1 MTAADDDVT
10 PDVTADVTND
20 GRDVEDTVVRASA
33 QQPARP
39 AVTDVEDTVI
49 RLVEPGVRDTTTA
62 PIAVTVHD
70 VLAAL
75 PYAARRIDA
84 PPTPASTPEAP
95 APVRRT
101 AWSVRVVGTET
112 VVPLDRPAIFGRR
125 PGATRVPEIPEPRRV
140 VLPAELRQISARHVR
155 VEQLGDSLVVTD
167 LESTNGVRVH
177 WATGPVRRLRPG
189 ESCVVLP
196 DAVVELGDGVELV
209 FAADPPEAGDGDPPG
224 ADHRPAGE

>member
-1 MTAADDDVT
+1 MTNAGDDEVT
-10 PDVTADVTND
+10 DHGQN
-20 GRDVEDTVVRASA
+20 VEDTVIRASGSER
-33 QQPARP
+33 ARP
-39 AVTDVEDTVI
+39 VAPDVEDTVI

-95 APVRRT
+95 PAPRRV
-101 AWSVRVVGTET
+101 AWSLRVVGTET
-112 VVPLDRPAIFGRR
+112 LVPLDRPAIVGRR
-125 PGATRVPEIPEPRRV
+125 PGATRVPENPEPRRV
-140 VLPAELRQISARHVR
+140 VLPAELRQVSARHVR
-155 VEQLGDSLVVTD
+155 VEQLGDSLVLTD
-167 LESTNGVRVH
+167 LGSTNGVRVH
-177 WATGPVRRLRPG
+177 WATGPARRLRPG

-209 FAADPPEAGDGDPPG
+209 FVADPPESGGDDAPE
-224 ADHRPAGE
+224 AARRPESA